1 MGLLFSVLV
10 SLVQLIQ
17 LIQQNGGI
25 ELAIVVSA
33 QSLHCLV
40 DGILVFVFEQV
51 RDFSSP
57 IHGLDRDLDRLGFV
71 GRDNVVH
78 RPNVTSGLDPDG
90 VTRLNLH
97 RGDIVGRRAHLVG
110 ADRSD
115 GVDGPSVLGEFE
127 NFFPCFCD
135 LQSAVGLD

>member
-1 MGLLFSVLV
+1 MGLLFAVLV

-25 ELAIVVSA
+25 ELAVVASA
-33 QSLHCLV
+33 QSLHGLV
-40 DGILVFVFEQV
+40 DGVFVFVFEQV

-71 GRDNVVH
+71 GQDNVVH

-90 VTRLNLH
+90 VTQLNLH
-97 RGDIVGRRAHLVG
+97 RGDIVGRGAHLVG
-110 ADRSD
+110 ADRPN
-115 GVDGPSVLGEFE
+115 GVDGPSVFGELK
-127 NFFPCFCD
+127 NFLPGFCN
-135 LQSAVGLD
+135 LESAVGLD